1 MMMFRKKPVHRVGID
16 IGASSLRLLEL
27 RKLAGHTRLEHYACR
42 ALPESAVV
50 GKQVRDVDAV
60 GSALQQ
66 CVRSGAPSPQQA
78 CIAVPGT
85 AAIIKTLALDAA
97 LTDAELEN
105 QMGLEAAE
113 HVPYALEEVAVDYAR
128 LPLQDPGSHGATVLL
143 VACRQDCMAAR
154 LLALQMGGFTARAV
168 DVETFAI
175 QRVCH
180 WLHRYARLPPARVV
194 AVLDIDIGMTT
205 LYLLANGYCQHL
217 QEQATTA
224 GHAGLTAT
232 LVRSLQFLGAASRCG
247 PVELVVLAGALA
259 TTPALAATLEQA
271 TQVPTVVA
279 DPFAGMELSAGI
291 DRQALQ
297 QEAPA
302 LLLALGLALWGFG
315 RD

>member
-1 MMMFRKKPVHRVGID
+1 MMFRKKPVHRVGID

-27 RKLAGHTRLEHYACR
+27 RRLAGHTRLEHYACR

-66 CVRSGAPSPQQA
+66 CARSGTPAPQPA
-78 CIAVPGT
+78 CIAVPGA

-97 LTDAELEN
+97 LTDAELEQ

-128 LPLQDPGSHGATVLL
+128 LPSQDPGSQGATVLL
-143 VACRQDCMAAR
+143 VACRQDHMAAR
-154 LLALQMGGFTARAV
+154 LLALQLGGFTAHAV

-175 QRVCH
+175 QRASH
-180 WLHRYARLPPARVV
+180 WLRRDARLPPARVV
-194 AVLDIDIGMTT
+194 AVLDIDVGMTT
-205 LYLLANGYCQHL
+205 LYLLANGSCQHL
-217 QEQATTA
+217 QEQATPLE
-224 GHAGLTAT
+224 HAGLAAA
-232 LVRSLQFLGAASRCG
+232 LVRSLQFLCAASRYG
-247 PVELVVLAGALA
+247 PVELVLLAGALA
-259 TTPALAATLEQA
+259 TTPALAATLGQA

-279 DPFAGMELSAGI
+279 DPFAGMELGADI

-302 LLLALGLALWGFG
+302 LLLALGLALWGCG

>member
-1 MMMFRKKPVHRVGID
+1 MMFRKKPTHQVGID

-27 RKLAGHTRLEHYACR
+27 CSHAGHTRLERYACR

-50 GKQVRDVDAV
+50 GKQVRDVEAV

-66 CVRSGAPSPQQA
+66 CAGPGTPSQRQA

-85 AAIIKTLALDAA
+85 AAIVRTLSLDAA

-105 QMGLEAAE
+105 QMGVEAAE

-128 LPLQDPGSHGATVLL
+128 LPSQDVDGPGASVLL

-154 LLALQMGGFTARAV
+154 LLALQIGGFTARAV

-175 QRVCH
+175 QRACH
-180 WLHRYARLPPARVV
+180 WLHRHARLPPARVL
-194 AVLDIDIGMTT
+194 ALLDIDVGMTT
-205 LYLLANGYCQHL
+205 LYLLANGSCQHL

-224 GHAGLTAT
+224 GHAGLAAS
-232 LVRSLQFLGAASRCG
+232 LVRSLQFLGSASRSG

-259 TTPALAATLEQA
+259 RTPALAATLEQA
-271 TQVPTVVA
+271 TLVPVVVA
-279 DPFAGMELSAGI
+279 DPFAGMALSAGI

-302 LLLALGLALWGFG
+302 LLLALGLALWGL
-315 RD
+315 DHD